1 MGDRRGTP
9 SGSNTNFPVGGSTTT
24 FDINSNMTDSQF
36 RHTWNQIS
44 SAASTIAAAPSTYA
58 APAPQLPQNKA
69 YMKNVQTWSSTS
81 TPAPKNAAGMSSS
94 SRPSRARS
102 TRAGAGTSTP
112 NPGTP
117 IQTQPPSSATSYV
130 QPIYSQPPVPMQPS
144 HQYPQAA
151 YHPQQQQQQ
160 QAAPPPMAYALPPPA
175 ISNPP
180 KAPLPTRPQA
190 LESSYSSRLKT
201 GTSLLVQPIFA
212 SSTAALLGGGLGTR
226 SSRRGAVIN
235 YADPGSGDDLP
246 DAGELDS
253 GDSDFGGGPR
263 QSGGRQAAGQ
273 QGRGGVMGVF
283 NAATGVGSG
292 YASPAPQVQKPSDQ
306 VEQSYL
312 GMVPPARF
320 VKPRL
325 MLPTPH
331 EYPSADVMFVQAQK
345 RTSLVPIR
353 VEFETE
359 TLRVRDCF
367 VWNVNETL
375 IKPESFARVFCNDL
389 DLPLNPWAETV
400 AAQIRAQIEEYQDV
414 AAMELGMDGAVNTE
428 DGPEEVPECRVIL
441 SIDVQIANHHL
452 MDQIEWDLLSPL
464 TPEEFSRKLCSELGL
479 TGEAIPLIAH
489 AVHEELVKHK
499 KDVIEWGVLGTAP
512 ADNVEATPAP
522 GADGATPGPEKPRD
536 RSGYSLLKD
545 KTGLGLGWGRAPRD
559 GRGPKTL
566 RGVWRDWVDAEEF
579 ATSFEVM
586 TAEEVDRR
594 EVERER
600 ASRRLRRET
609 SKFQSNVTG
618 RMRNLRY
625 R

>member
-58 APAPQLPQNKA
+58 APAPQLPQNKGA
-69 YMKNVQTWSSTS
+69 TPPSQSYPYMKNVQTWSSTS

-151 YHPQQQQQQ
+151 YHPQQQLQQQ
-160 QAAPPPMAYALPPPA
+160 QAAPPPATAYALPPPA

-180 KAPLPTRPQA
+180 KAPLPNEAAGARVLVLLAAEDGHLAARAADLREQHGGAARRGPGHA
-190 LESSYSSRLKT
+190 LVAAAAR
-201 GTSLLVQPIFA
+201 
-212 SSTAALLGGGLGTR
+212 SSTT
-226 SSRRGAVIN
+226 
-235 YADPGSGDDLP
+235 ADPGSGDDLP

-263 QSGGRQAAGQ
+263 QSGGGRQAAGQ
-273 QGRGGVMGVF
+273 QGRGRRDGGCRSR
-283 NAATGVGSG
+283 A
-292 YASPAPQVQKPSDQ
+292 DQ

-428 DGPEEVPECRVIL
+428 MGSEEVPECRVIL